1 MAYVTQMVAPKVIFM
16 ERFWNPEC
24 FDNSQETKTGGWAE
38 CGVNVITNAVDAN
51 FNEAFGSYTNR
62 GFAVNIKKSERPDR
76 VWVTPEEF
84 EPFMP
89 TAANQASNDVGVL
102 IDNPAMLTAVS
113 SFDPV
118 EVESGGM
125 GGGPK

>member
-1 MAYVTQMVAPKVIFM
+1 M
-16 ERFWNPEC
+16 
-24 FDNSQETKTGGWAE
+24 
-38 CGVNVITNAVDAN
+38 DAN

-62 GFAVNIKKSERPDR
+62 GFAVNIKKSERPAR

-89 TAANQASNDVGVL
+89 TAANQASEDVGVL
-102 IDNPAMLTAVS
+102 IDNAAMRTEVS

-118 EVESGGM
+118 EVQSAAGGP
-125 GGGPK
+125 GGGPA